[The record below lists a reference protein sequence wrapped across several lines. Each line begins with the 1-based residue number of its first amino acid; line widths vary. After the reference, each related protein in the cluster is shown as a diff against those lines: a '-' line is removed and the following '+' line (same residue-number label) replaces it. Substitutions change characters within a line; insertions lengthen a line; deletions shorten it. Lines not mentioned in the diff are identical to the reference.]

1 MRSRSTA
8 GVRACATLRALCA
21 KSAEN
26 DFAFAQD
33 SFAEVARCRVGHVVP
48 LDVFDFAAAIAD
60 EVVMAHAFGV
70 VARGAAFDG
79 DFTDETRLHQIAEIV
94 VGRGSRRPRIDAIDG
109 FEGFGGGWVAVL
121 LHQESHHGVTLR
133 SATQTFV
140 FETALDLDLVSRH

>member
-8 GVRACATLRALCA
+8 GARACATLRALCA

-70 VARGAAFDG
+70 VARGA
-79 DFTDETRLHQIAEIV
+79 
-94 VGRGSRRPRIDAIDG
+94 G

-121 LHQESHHGVTLR
+121 LHQESHHRVTLR
-133 SATQTFV
+133 SATQTF
-140 FETALDLDLVSRH
+140 FL

>member
-60 EVVMAHAFGV
+60 EVVMAHSFGV
-70 VARGAAFDG
+70 VTRGAAFDG

-94 VGRGSRRPRIDAIDG
+94 VGRGSPRTQ
-109 FEGFGGGWVAVL
+109 GG
-121 LHQESHHGVTLR
+121 
-133 SATQTFV
+133 
-140 FETALDLDLVSRH
+140 ALDRILGFWGG

>member
-8 GVRACATLRALCA
+8 GARACATLRALCA

-60 EVVMAHAFGV
+60 EVVMAHSFGV
-70 VARGAAFDG
+70 VTRGAAFDG
-79 DFTDETRLHQIAEIV
+79 DFTDETRLHQIAKIV
-94 VGRGSRRPRIDAIDG
+94 VGGGSRRARIDAIDG
-109 FEGFGGGWVAVL
+109 LEGFSRRWVAVL
-121 LHQESHHGVTLR
+121 FHQESHHRVTLR
-133 SATQTFV
+133 SATQAF
-140 FETALDLDLVSRH
+140 FLERAFDLDLVSGH